1 MGDRLQNRV
10 IIVTGAGKGIG
21 QAFAKGLAAQG
32 ARIVVADLEPGRET
46 VAAIEAAGGAAIAVP
61 CDVGDEGQVAGMVQ
75 MTLDTFD
82 RIDGLVNNAGIYPLA
97 SVEDSSL
104 ELWERVQR
112 VNVTGSFLCARA
124 VLPAMRAR
132 GSGKIVNISSG
143 TFWMGAP
150 GLAAYVASKG
160 AVVGLTRSLSREVG
174 GAGIQVNAIA
184 PGLTETP
191 GVASGIPDEMFD
203 GTVAMQAIA
212 RRERPE
218 DMVGAVV
225 FLMSSD
231 SDFMTGQV
239 MAVDGGLVHI

>member
-1 MGDRLQNRV
+1 MGERLRDRV
-10 IIVTGAGKGIG
+10 IIVTGGRLGIG

-32 ARIVVADLEPGRET
+32 AAVVVADLEPATET
-46 VAAIEAAGGAAIAVP
+46 VAAIERAGGRATSLL
-61 CDVGDEGQVAGMVQ
+61 CDVGDEGQVAGVVEAV
-75 MTLDTFD
+75 LDAYG
-82 RIDGLVNNAGIYPLA
+82 RIDGLVNNAGIYPLGTL
-97 SVEDSSL
+97 EQTSL

-124 VLPAMRAR
+124 VLPTMRAQ

-160 AVVGLTRSLSREVG
+160 AVVGLTRALSKEVG
-174 GAGIQVNAIA
+174 AAGIQVNAIA

-191 GVASGIPDEMFD
+191 GVAGGIPDEMFD
-203 GTVAMQAIA
+203 ETVTLQAIA

-225 FLMSSD
+225 FLMSAD

>member
-1 MGDRLQNRV
+1 MGERLRDRV
-10 IIVTGAGKGIG
+10 IIVTGGRLGIG

-32 ARIVVADLEPGRET
+32 AAVVVADLEPATET
-46 VAAIEAAGGAAIAVP
+46 VAAIERAGGRATSLP

-75 MTLDTFD
+75 AVLDAHG
-82 RIDGLVNNAGIYPLA
+82 RIDGLVNNAGIYPLGTL
-97 SVEDSSL
+97 EQTSL

-124 VLPAMRAR
+124 VLPTMRAQ

-160 AVVGLTRSLSREVG
+160 AVVGLTRALSKEVG
-174 GAGIQVNAIA
+174 AAGIQVNAIA

-191 GVASGIPDEMFD
+191 GVAGGIPDEMFD
-203 GTVAMQAIA
+203 GTVTLQAIA

-225 FLMSSD
+225 FLMSAD

>member
-1 MGDRLQNRV
+1 MGERLRDRV
-10 IIVTGAGKGIG
+10 IIVTGGRLGIG

-32 ARIVVADLEPGRET
+32 AAVVVADLEPATET
-46 VAAIEAAGGAAIAVP
+46 VAAIERAGGRATSLL
-61 CDVGDEGQVAGMVQ
+61 CDVGDEGQVAGVVEAV
-75 MTLDTFD
+75 LDAYG
-82 RIDGLVNNAGIYPLA
+82 RIDGLVNNAGIYPLGTL
-97 SVEDSSL
+97 EQTSL

-124 VLPAMRAR
+124 VLPTMRAQ

-160 AVVGLTRSLSREVG
+160 AVVGLTRALSKEVG
-174 GAGIQVNAIA
+174 AAGIQVNAIA

-191 GVASGIPDEMFD
+191 GVAGGIPDEMFD
-203 GTVAMQAIA
+203 GTVTLQAIA

-225 FLMSSD
+225 FLMSAD